1 MRFRIS
7 EIMIKKTLIC
17 IIFTFIISCQKEFNK
32 KEWLINV
39 GGEYSHRDK
48 MLKSLI
54 KNTELKGK
62 TFEEI
67 MNLLGNP
74 NDYCNYDKYELGYR
88 IKKIDD
94 LNSSKIKSL
103 VLTLEKPK
111 EEVDLSTKVI
121 EVKIIY
127 W

>member
-1 MRFRIS
+1 
-7 EIMIKKTLIC
+7 MIKKILIC
-17 IIFTFIISCQKEFNK
+17 IIFAFNISCQKEFS
-32 KEWLINV
+32 KEKWLINV
-39 GGEYSHRDK
+39 EGRYSHRDQ
-48 MLKSLI
+48 MLKSLMNNNKLI
-54 KNTELKGK
+54 GK

-88 IKKIDD
+88 IKKIED
-94 LNSSKIKSL
+94 LNTSKIKSL

-121 EVKIIY
+121 DVRVIF